1 MTCFSYVQHLIKEH
15 AVHLWDLLSSKASIF
30 LAGNSHNMP
39 AGVKEAFVKDVAC
52 GIGQLSHDEAELF
65 LQNLENNGYFQ
76 SETWA

>member
-15 AVHLWDLLSSKASIF
+15 AVCLWDLLSSKASIF
-30 LAGNSHNMP
+30 LAGNSRNMP

-52 GIGQLSHDEAELF
+52 GIGQLSHNDAEQF
-65 LQNLENNGYFQ
+65 LQNLENTGYFQ

>member
-15 AVHLWDLLSSKASIF
+15 AVRLWDLLSSKASIF
-30 LAGNSHNMP
+30 LAGNSRNMP